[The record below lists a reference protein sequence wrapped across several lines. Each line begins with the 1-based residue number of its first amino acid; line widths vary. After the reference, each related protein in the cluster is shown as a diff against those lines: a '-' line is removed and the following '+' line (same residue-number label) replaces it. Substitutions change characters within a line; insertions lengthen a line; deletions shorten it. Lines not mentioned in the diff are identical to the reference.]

1 MNKTLCI
8 LAGLVM
14 FFAFDASAKSSSDL
28 LGGSTTKTKTSIGAT
43 GKNSGSKSGTGI
55 TSTTTG
61 SKSQSKTQKNK
72 TNTVGSPKKSVVDPL
87 TGKSGS
93 KTR

>member
-8 LAGLVM
+8 LAGLIM
-14 FFAFDASAKSSSDL
+14 FFAFDASAKSPSDL
-28 LGGSTTKTKTSIGAT
+28 LGGSTNKTKTTIGAT
-43 GKNSGSKSGTGI
+43 GKSSGSKSGTGI
-55 TSTTTG
+55 TNTTTG
-61 SKSQSKTQKNK
+61 SKGHSKTQKTK
-72 TNTVGSPKKSVVDPL
+72 TNSVGSTKKSVVDPL